1 MPFAGRSVTVTGT
14 VYDKGGA
21 HAIVID
27 KIAGRLQVFLS
38 GADDRATR

>member
-14 VYDKGGA
+14 VYNKGGA

-27 KIAGRLQVFLS
+27 KIAGASKSF
-38 GADDRATR
+38 